1 MFERFTERARR
12 VILLSQEEAR
22 GLNRAVEPEH
32 VLLGIVAE
40 QGGIGGTVLGK
51 LGVTL
56 ESARGIVESVA
67 GRKERPPKDQQP
79 EFSEDGKR
87 ALEFALAEARR
98 LKHRYIG
105 TEHLLLGLFLFGSG
119 PVVEVIKQLQLSR
132 ERVLDEVMLALGS
145 VKLAFD
151 RPAYARAVRTTLPE
165 LLAQQPPGARSAEPR
180 SNVVMCRVNDRDLDA
195 IDALVEAGARATR
208 SDAAAWLIH
217 AGIESNKALFDK
229 LYATVVEI
237 RRLREQAQE
246 ITRGLVAEDAG
257 SADTPSAES
266 PRSPEGESPTG
277 EARSGA

>member
-22 GLNRAVEPEH
+22 RLNRAVEPEH
-32 VLLGIVAE
+32 LLLGVVAE
-40 QGGIGGTVLGK
+40 HDGVGGIVLGK

-67 GRKERPPKDQQP
+67 GRKEKPPKGRQP
-79 EFSEDGKR
+79 GFSEDTKR
-87 ALEFALAEARR
+87 GLEFALAEARR

-105 TEHLLLGLFLFGSG
+105 TEHLLLGLFLLERGSI
-119 PVVEVIKQLQLSR
+119 VEVMKQLQLSR

-151 RPAYARAVRTTLPE
+151 RPAYARAVPDTLRELRRPGVTLPE

-180 SNVVMCRVNDRDLDA
+180 NNVVMCRVNDRDLDA

-229 LYATVVEI
+229 LHATVVEI
-237 RRLREQAQE
+237 RRLREQAKE
-246 ITRGLVAEDAG
+246 ITRGLDPEDTGPADARPPAAG
-257 SADTPSAES
+257 P
-266 PRSPEGESPTG
+266 PPP
-277 EARSGA
+277 